1 MNSGMW
7 CSTFSSGVISNWTN
21 ENRVPPCT
29 INQAFQYF
37 LDITTPPTPV
47 LLQQFAALATNEKE
61 KRKLEVLSKASS
73 PIFAIASGADLYK
86 TIEFLPHWRFAARFL
101 ARHKRDLRCTRV
113 GCNQKYRLKDYLYT
127 ISISASKRP
136 GHSLLLVILFVLI
149 KICTFWVS

>member
-1 MNSGMW
+1 MNSGMS
-7 CSTFSSGVISNWTN
+7 CATSSSGVISNWTN

-73 PIFAIASGADLYK
+73 HISTIACGAD
-86 TIEFLPHWRFAARFL
+86 I
-101 ARHKRDLRCTRV
+101 
-113 GCNQKYRLKDYLYT
+113 LK
-127 ISISASKRP
+127 
-136 GHSLLLVILFVLI
+136 
-149 KICTFWVS
+149 